1 MPASDKM
8 VATKNVMGATASQ
21 QLILGQIIFLLLL
34 GVSLHLRLGQYP
46 HQKDIISYP
55 YPWAKKDIISYQYPQ
70 KIRDIYHILYHIL
83 FWRENLNGIGIT
95 HILYAVMTT

>member
-1 MPASDKM
+1 MA
-8 VATKNVMGATASQ
+8 NLHII
-21 QLILGQIIFLLLL
+21 QL
-34 GVSLHLRLGQYP
+34 SLSSCLNFPPFQPEIRLGQYP

-83 FWRENLNGIGIT
+83 FWREILNGIGIT